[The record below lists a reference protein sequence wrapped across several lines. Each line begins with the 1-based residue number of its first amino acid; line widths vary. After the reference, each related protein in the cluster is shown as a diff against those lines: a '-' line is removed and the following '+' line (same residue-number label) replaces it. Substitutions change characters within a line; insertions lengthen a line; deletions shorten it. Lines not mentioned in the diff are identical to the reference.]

1 MRKVSVIR
9 EARLKQGL
17 TRAELA
23 ERAGVSESALYQI
36 EVNGH
41 IPTRGVV
48 DRLARVLGD
57 CVYTVFQDDEPRA
70 TSP

>member
-1 MRKVSVIR
+1 M
-9 EARLKQGL
+9 QGL

-23 ERAGVSESALYQI
+23 ERAGISESVLYQI

-41 IPTRGVV
+41 IPTRAVI

-57 CVYTVFQDDEPRA
+57 CVHTVFPDDEPRA
-70 TSP
+70 TNR